1 MYSDTLPNRV
11 PICINIPKHFSYL
24 RSVPIASTTA
34 STVTSTPTVRCWL
47 LANFRFSFISIMH
60 TRAFSLTNLIA
71 LVFLLRGAYVRHMTP
86 TSSTM
91 YNLTLLVLS
100 LPTCFEQEVRS
111 TSF

>member
-60 TRAFSLTNLIA
+60 TRAFLLTNLIA

-91 YNLTLLVLS
+91 YNLTL
-100 LPTCFEQEVRS
+100 PIGRNDFC
-111 TSF
+111 